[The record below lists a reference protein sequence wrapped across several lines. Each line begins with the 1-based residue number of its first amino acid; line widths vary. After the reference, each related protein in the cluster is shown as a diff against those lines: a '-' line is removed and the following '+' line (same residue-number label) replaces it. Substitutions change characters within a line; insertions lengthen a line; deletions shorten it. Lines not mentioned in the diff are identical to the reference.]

1 MALHH
6 EDIFIA
12 KYIHWNTDIK
22 HTALYRCNIHN
33 GEYIHRNIGMISA
46 ASVIN
51 KQFFGLY

>member
-22 HTALYRCNIHN
+22 HTALYRYNIHN
-33 GEYIHRNIGMISA
+33 GEYIHRNIGMIST